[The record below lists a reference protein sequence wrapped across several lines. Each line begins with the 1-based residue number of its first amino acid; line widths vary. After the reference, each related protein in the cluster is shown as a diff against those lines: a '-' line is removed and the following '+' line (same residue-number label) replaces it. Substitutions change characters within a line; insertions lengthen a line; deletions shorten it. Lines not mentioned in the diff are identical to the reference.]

1 MCVAFIAGRQPVT
14 RHEGCA
20 SYHQGGSLAASLR
33 VQAPMQLLHQ
43 DKECCCE
50 QDIDAAQP
58 SSAAC
63 LLLCPLW
70 CHIALQVGHCSGIGC
85 CEQVEAWE
93 CGDFGVPVLKVF
105 SAVALRLRDVKPLVL
120 QSRRAPG

>member
-1 MCVAFIAGRQPVT
+1 MCVALKAGRQPVT

-20 SYHQGGSLAASLR
+20 TYYQGRSLAASMW

-43 DKECCCE
+43 HKVCCRE
-50 QDIDAAQP
+50 QDIDASQP

-70 CHIALQVGHCSGIGC
+70 CHVALQVGHCSGIGC
-85 CEQVEAWE
+85 CKQVEAWE
-93 CGDFGVPVLKVF
+93 CGDFGIPVLKVS
-105 SAVALRLRDVKPLVL
+105 SAVALRLWDVKPLVL
-120 QSRRAPG
+120 QSRRLLE